1 MDKLVIFDLD
11 GTLLNTIDDICDSL
25 NLALVDAK
33 LPTLTV
39 EECKYVVGSGVD
51 QIISRATKG
60 LGDFDFVKEKYM
72 QYYQELQN
80 NKTKPYDGVVELINQ
95 IKQMGLKVAI
105 LSNKP
110 HDDALRVVE
119 NYFGLILFDIVLG
132 KKPEN
137 RIKPDIDGCLEI
149 LNTLKINKENVLYIG
164 DTNVD
169 MQTALNAGFTSV
181 AVAWGFRKINELEN
195 YKYLIHEPLALLPI
209 IEEWK

>member
-25 NLALVDAK
+25 NLALADAG
-33 LPTLTV
+33 LTTSTV
-39 EECKYVVGSGVD
+39 EECKYYVGSGVD
-51 QIISRATKG
+51 QLISRAIKG
-60 LGDFDFVKEKYM
+60 SGDFNFVKEKYM

-80 NKTKPYDGVVELINQ
+80 NKTRPYDGVVELINK

-110 HDDALRVVE
+110 HDDALRVVD
-119 NYFGLILFDIVLG
+119 NYFGLELFDLVLG

-149 LNTLKINKENVLYIG
+149 LDTLKINKQNVLYVG

-169 MQTALNAGFTSV
+169 MQTALNSGFTSV
-181 AVAWGFRKINELEN
+181 AVSWGFRKISELEN
-195 YKYLIHEPLALLPI
+195 YNYIINEALDLIQI